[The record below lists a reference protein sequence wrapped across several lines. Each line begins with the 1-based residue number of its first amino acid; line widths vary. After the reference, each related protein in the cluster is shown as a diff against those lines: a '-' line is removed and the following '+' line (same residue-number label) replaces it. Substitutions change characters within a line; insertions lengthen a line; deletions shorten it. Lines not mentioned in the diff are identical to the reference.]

1 MLASAFSLISP
12 NLPIGGFSYSQALE
26 SAVEL
31 GLIGDSETFKK
42 YLEHNLKHTI
52 KNFELPLLKRLFE
65 SNSLEDFKKLT
76 NKAVAMRTTI
86 ELRNEEQAKGQALV
100 RLMRSLNLN
109 LKEDYLEVAKSSYLS
124 AFALFAKAKSLPL
137 DVVLESFSFSYIE
150 SQAIAA
156 IKLVPI
162 GQTQAW
168 EIIDELSS
176 KISKIIEKSKEV
188 SDDHIGS
195 GLVNLS
201 ILSVLHESQYSRI
214 FRS

>member
-1 MLASAFSLISP
+1 M
-12 NLPIGGFSYSQALE
+12 
-26 SAVEL
+26 
-31 GLIGDSETFKK
+31 T
-42 YLEHNLKHTI
+42 
-52 KNFELPLLKRLFE
+52 
-65 SNSLEDFKKLT
+65 
-76 NKAVAMRTTI
+76 
-86 ELRNEEQAKGQALV
+86 
-100 RLMRSLNLN
+100 SLNLN

-124 AFALFAKAKSLPL
+124 AFALFSKAKSLPL
-137 DVVLESFSFSYIE
+137 DVVLESYAFSYIE

-168 EIIDELSS
+168 AIIDELSCV
-176 KISKIIEKSKEV
+176 IPKIIEKSKEV
-188 SDDHIGS
+188 TDDHIGS

>member
-1 MLASAFSLISP
+1 
-12 NLPIGGFSYSQALE
+12 
-26 SAVEL
+26 
-31 GLIGDSETFKK
+31 
-42 YLEHNLKHTI
+42 
-52 KNFELPLLKRLFE
+52 
-65 SNSLEDFKKLT
+65 
-76 NKAVAMRTTI
+76 MRTTI

-188 SDDHIGS
+188 TDDHIGS

>member
-124 AFALFAKAKSLPL
+124 AFALLL
-137 DVVLESFSFSYIE
+137 
-150 SQAIAA
+150 
-156 IKLVPI
+156 KLRVCL
-162 GQTQAW
+162 QTQFQNLFPFP
-168 EIIDELSS
+168 ISSPKPLLQLSQFQLVKLKLGKLS
-176 KISKIIEKSKEV
+176 MNSQVKFLKLLKKVKKLLTTISEV
-188 SDDHIGS
+188 GQ
-195 GLVNLS
+195 L
-201 ILSVLHESQYSRI
+201 I
-214 FRS
+214 FQF

>member
-100 RLMRSLNLN
+100 RLMRSLNL
-109 LKEDYLEVAKSSYLS
+109 SS
-124 AFALFAKAKSLPL
+124 
-137 DVVLESFSFSYIE
+137 
-150 SQAIAA
+150 
-156 IKLVPI
+156 
-162 GQTQAW
+162 
-168 EIIDELSS
+168 
-176 KISKIIEKSKEV
+176 
-188 SDDHIGS
+188 
-195 GLVNLS
+195 S
-201 ILSVLHESQYSRI
+201 IHG
-214 FRS
+214 